1 VALSQPDRQLF
12 IFREEDK
19 MAVRY
24 ESNPRPLS
32 DWLTEVR
39 QRRLALPRFQRME
52 AWGPSQVKELLQSL
66 VDGLPVGAFLL
77 LEVSGE
83 PEFAYRTLK
92 GPLPDSEGPIQEML
106 LDGQQR
112 LTALWRALHDDY
124 LKDDYAK
131 DQFFL
136 RVEADDS
143 TDPEDLPIVERVRHY
158 ERDGKIYPKWTSN
171 SKQVYERGL
180 IPISILNPEHERKAD
195 QWIEE
200 VAHDK
205 FETFKTLNRKVAD
218 YRDALKHFEIPYIR
232 LKAGTPPEAIIATFT
247 KVNTQG
253 TALSPFDLVVAR
265 MELHNIDLHTLSE
278 SLWENV
284 PALKQFSRVDDLDIL
299 RALTL
304 LDGKKPTRS
313 NVLSLSPDHLKSRWI
328 DLETGTRRALYFLQE
343 EGIFDGDRIP
353 TESILSALF
362 ALWAEVPEGGLEE
375 GNARTLLRKYVWRA
389 FFSDR
394 YERAVNTAVLQ
405 DFRALRE
412 RLKGSQV
419 DIPIMSAELPK
430 SPEDLLEAGWPKRRD
445 RLARA
450 ILCVTL
456 RGQAKDIFDGRPIS
470 MTNMLAREYHHLFP
484 KKYLRDK
491 GIEEDQADRALN
503 VALITWK
510 TNRQISAASPRR
522 YLEDAADKILADQEL
537 EDRLHSH
544 LIPMK
549 PFLREDFE
557 GFLQERARIVFRGME
572 ALVEGKD
579 WRP

>member
-1 VALSQPDRQLF
+1 
-12 IFREEDK
+12 

-32 DWLTEVR
+32 DWLTEVW
-39 QRRLALPRFQRME
+39 QRRLVLPRFQRME
-52 AWGPSQVKELLQSL
+52 AWGPSQVKELLQSV

-77 LEVSGE
+77 LEVSGK
-83 PEFAYRTLK
+83 PEFACRTLK
-92 GPLPDSEGPIQEML
+92 GPLPGSEGPIQEML

-143 TDPEDLPIVERVRHY
+143 TDPEDLPIIERVRHY

-171 SKQVYERGL
+171 SKQVHEKGL
-180 IPISILNPEHERKAD
+180 IPISILNPEYEKKAD
-195 QWIEE
+195 QWVEE

-253 TALSPFDLVVAR
+253 TPLSPFDLVVAR

-353 TESILSALF
+353 TESILPALF
-362 ALWAEVPEGGLEE
+362 TLWAEVPEGGLEE
-375 GNARTLLRKYVWRA
+375 GNARTLLRKYIWRA

-456 RGQAKDIFDGRPIS
+456 RGQAKDIYDGRRIFTANVLS
-470 MTNMLAREYHHLFP
+470 REYHHLFP

-491 GIEEDQADRALN
+491 GMEEDQADRALN

-510 TNRQISAASPRR
+510 TNRQISATNPRR
-522 YLEDAADKILADQEL
+522 YLEDAAGKILDDQEL

-544 LIPMK
+544 LIPME
-549 PFLREDFE
+549 PFLGEDFE
-557 GFLQERARIVFRGME
+557 GFLQERARMVFRGME